1 MTTNLVES
9 INLILKKTRNL
20 PISALVKSTYIRYNA
35 LFDQRRRE
43 VATMLTSDQVYTQ
56 FNRCDTW
63 FLVQET
69 INPRKV
75 WPTGNFTVRLD
86 ERWCDCGKLQKL
98 HMPCSHVVIACK
110 HAHHEYKSYIHLVYK
125 LQSVSNKRNS
135 KGRLFSRC
143 MHTEMNIRESS
154 QPKRCSMC
162 RIPDHSKKNCSHRI
176 DSSQQR

>member
-1 MTTNLVES
+1 MHCS
-9 INLILKKTRNL
+9 IKEGEKSQQCLHLTKFIRKYETRPWKTHIVL
-20 PISALVKSTYIRYNA
+20 
-35 LFDQRRRE
+35 E
-43 VATMLTSDQVYTQ
+43 

-86 ERWCDCGKLQKL
+86 ERWCDCGKLQKF

-125 LQSVSNKRNS
+125 LQSVSNVYK
-135 KGRLFSRC
+135 
-143 MHTEMNIRESS
+143 
-154 QPKRCSMC
+154 
-162 RIPDHSKKNCSHRI
+162 
-176 DSSQQR
+176 